1 MWEEGFG
8 QLTVYPNHRGVFEFQ
23 VLATT
28 AGGVYS
34 FFQFNIEIKC
44 VSSSTNVQWLY
55 NNLPSSQEFLK
66 NTGVKTFFTIENLM
80 SSVYNNDVRCPIE
93 SFELET
99 VEYGYYSYDEI
110 PLSELEEDDELR
122 VRFNYDNRT
131 DLMSDINF
139 DTDIALTNGQVES
152 IYNSVLI
159 KVTAAGGA
167 FSRRWFYSKLI
178 VCKTETLS
186 LVQDSI
192 WNYEHTIRLTDE
204 SVELNWSQFFQ
215 SDDPYCPPL
224 NMKVYANS
232 FLDSVYDEYYYDR
245 YESIPFFT
253 P

>member
-1 MWEEGFG
+1 MADVHLWEEGFG

-55 NNLPSSQEFLK
+55 NNLPYEQEFLK

-99 VEYGYYSYDEI
+99 ETENIEYDEI
-110 PLSELEEDDELR
+110 PLSELPEDDELR

-152 IYNSVLI
+152 IYNRVMI

-167 FSRRWFYSKLI
+167 FSRRWFYSNLI

-204 SVELNWSQFFQ
+204 PVELNWSQFF
-215 SDDPYCPPL
+215 
-224 NMKVYANS
+224 
-232 FLDSVYDEYYYDR
+232 
-245 YESIPFFT
+245 
-253 P
+253 